1 MSSIKEKVEQIVRQ
15 GFPKAGPTLIKE
27 GGKFRIRGF
36 DHENRIVKVQA
47 NFPRPCRHP
56 DEYSEEFGERMEG
69 LMVEWDEAFNK
80 NVEQPIG
87 ALGYTVE
94 MEG

>member
-1 MSSIKEKVEQIVRQ
+1 MSNIQQQVEDIVRK

-27 GGKFRIRGF
+27 GGRFRIRGF
-36 DHENRIVKVQA
+36 DHTSKVVKVQA

-56 DEYSEEFGERMEG
+56 DEYPEEFGEKMEG
-69 LMVEWDEAFNK
+69 LMVAWDEAFII
-80 NVEQPIG
+80 NVEEPLK
-87 ALGYTVE
+87 ALGYTCE

>member
-1 MSSIKEKVEQIVRQ
+1 MSDIKTQVEQIVRD

-36 DHENRIVKVQA
+36 DHEKKIVKIQA

-56 DEYSEEFGERMEG
+56 DEYSEEFGEKMEG
-69 LMVEWDEAFNK
+69 LMVEWDEAFIL
-80 NVEQPIG
+80 NVEEPIK